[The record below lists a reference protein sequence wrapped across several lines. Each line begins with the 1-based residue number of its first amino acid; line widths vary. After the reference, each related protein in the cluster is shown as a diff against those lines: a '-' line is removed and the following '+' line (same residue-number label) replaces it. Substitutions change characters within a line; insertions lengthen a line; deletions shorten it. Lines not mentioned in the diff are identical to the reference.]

1 MPPTTRR
8 PYFFPLEYYAKTNFA
23 NERRKEMYSESFR
36 RVK

>member
-8 PYFFPLEYYAKTNFA
+8 SYFFPLVYYAKTDFE
-23 NERRKEMYSESFR
+23 NECRKEMYSESFR